1 MFDSLVESGSHKDDL
16 SRKGSFLL
24 GTLVVYGILGV
35 AIVIGGIYWTNSSI
49 PDPSLELLTLVA
61 PVPMADTPEVKQEQK
76 QEAKPAASKVPQVS
90 MREEIS
96 VIAPVVKSN
105 EVAKAT
111 TKEVS
116 RARSLGVVEGP
127 RNYDAPP
134 SAGPPGPMTNT
145 GGGGGGGG
153 GVGGTAPP
161 VVVAAAP
168 PPPPP
173 APKSTPTPAP
183 PKKTIVSG
191 GVLNGKAISKP
202 QPPYPA
208 IAKAARASGTVT
220 VQITVDESGR
230 VVSANAVSGHPL
242 LQQAAVSAARQA
254 RFSPTM
260 LSGQAVK
267 VSGVITYNFV
277 LQ

>member
-16 SRKGSFLL
+16 ARKGSFLL

-35 AIVIGGIYWTNSSI
+35 AIVIGGIYWANASI

-61 PVPMADTPEVKQEQK
+61 PVPMAATPEVKQEQK
-76 QEAKPAASKVPQVS
+76 ADPKPASSKEPQVS
-90 MREEIS
+90 MRQEIS

-105 EVAKAT
+105 EVAKET
-111 TKEVS
+111 TKEVKV
-116 RARSLGVVEGP
+116 ARTVNMVVGN
-127 RNYDAPP
+127 RDIDAPP
-134 SAGPPGPMTNT
+134 SAGPPGPMNST

-153 GVGGTAPP
+153 TGIGTGPVAPP
-161 VVVAAAP
+161 GDEP

-173 APKSTPTPAP
+173 APKPTPPPP
-183 PKKTIVSG
+183 PKPKTVVSG

-208 IAKAARASGTVT
+208 IAKAARAQGQVT
-220 VQITVDESGR
+220 VQILVDESGR
-230 VVSANAVSGHPL
+230 VVSANAVGGHPL

-254 RFSPTM
+254 RFSPTL